1 MGQGGEVHR
10 HQAGVIRSRYSVTPV
25 TRKSRVPAPRR
36 RNDRMERSVAADQPG
51 SSINMENA
59 KIMPKGVKD
68 PSGLYEVERRAYH
81 AARPGFRIA
90 ELQISP
96 TQKVPWHYHN
106 NVHDTFY
113 VLEGTIR
120 VFLQQPKEE
129 VRLSRGQTFS
139 VPPKRPHLVTN
150 AGDTSAVF
158 LVLQGIGE
166 YDFVPLT

>member
-1 MGQGGEVHR
+1 MQ
-10 HQAGVIRSRYSVTPV
+10 SV
-25 TRKSRVPAPRR
+25 
-36 RNDRMERSVAADQPG
+36 
-51 SSINMENA
+51 
-59 KIMPKGVKD
+59 KGAN
-68 PSGLYEVERRAYH
+68 GLYEVERRAYH
-81 AARPGFRIA
+81 AARPGFRIT

-113 VLEGTIR
+113 VLAGSIR
-120 VFLQQPKEE
+120 IYLQDPKAD
-129 VRLSRGQTFS
+129 LLLTPGQSFA

-158 LVLQGIGE
+158 LVLQGVGE